1 MKKNTTAKELNS
13 REKAFV
19 NEFLLDLD
27 PEAAALR
34 AGYSPSVARSKAYQ
48 WVSNSKQNPKPHV
61 GDAVDAAM
69 AVRSI
74 ETGITAQ
81 AVLRRY
87 WQIATAD
94 PNDLVQYRRDNCRH
108 CWGAGHLYQWTEAE
122 FERAQREAKEKGDEL
137 PAADGGFGFIASRD
151 PNPECPECAGDGRG
165 KIFVSDTRRV
175 KGAARLLYAGV
186 KQGKEGLELK
196 MHDQLAALN
205 KVAEHI
211 GLFRDAA
218 AMRRAEEMHKAELAA
233 KQAATDKIRR
243 DLDDGDGDAPTPV
256 QIVVEVKD
264 ARKRDA

>member
-1 MKKNTTAKELNS
+1 MATKKQIEFAEAYLSSEDLNATAAYMRVYGVSERVAGAASARLLGNVRFLEYLSERRKAIAQELDITP
-13 REKAFV
+13 EK
-19 NEFLLDLD
+19 
-27 PEAAALR
+27 
-34 AGYSPSVARSKAYQ
+34 
-48 WVSNSKQNPKPHV
+48 
-61 GDAVDAAM
+61 
-69 AVRSI
+69 
-74 ETGITAQ
+74 
-81 AVLRRY
+81 VLARY

-108 CWGAGHLYQWTEAE
+108 CWGAGHQYQWTEVE

-151 PNPECPECAGDGRG
+151 PNPECPECAGEGRG

-175 KGAARLLYAGV
+175 RGAARLLYAGV

-218 AMRRAEEMHKAELAA
+218 AMRRAEEMHRAELAA

-243 DLDDGDGDAPTPV
+243 DLDDGDGDKPTPV
-256 QIVVEVKD
+256 QIIVEVKD
-264 ARKRDA
+264 ARKRSDDA

>member
-1 MKKNTTAKELNS
+1 MATKKQIEFAEAYLSSEDLNATEAYMKVYRVAEN
-13 REKAFV
+13 
-19 NEFLLDLD
+19 
-27 PEAAALR
+27 
-34 AGYSPSVARSKAYQ
+34 VARSAAARLLANVNFQAYLRERR
-48 WVSNSKQNPKPHV
+48 KELARTL
-61 GDAVDAAM
+61 D
-69 AVRSI
+69 
-74 ETGITAQ
+74 ITPEK
-81 AVLRRY
+81 VLARY

-108 CWGAGHLYQWTEAE
+108 CWGAGHQYQWTEAE
-122 FERAQREAKEKGDEL
+122 FERAQREAAEKGDE
-137 PAADGGFGFIASRD
+137 PPDAGGGFGFIASRD
-151 PNPECPECAGDGRG
+151 PNPECPECAGEGRG

-233 KQAATDKIRR
+233 KHAATDKLRR
-243 DLDDGDGDAPTPV
+243 DLDDGDGDKPTPV

-264 ARKRDA
+264 ARKRGDDAKP

>member
-1 MKKNTTAKELNS
+1 MALTDRQRRFVVEYLIDLN
-13 REKAFV
+13 ATQ
-19 NEFLLDLD
+19 
-27 PEAAALR
+27 AAIR
-34 AGYSPSVARSKAYQ
+34 SGYSQKTARQIGDRLLSNVDVKA
-48 WVSNSKQNPKPHV
+48 
-61 GDAVDAAM
+61 AVQEAQQA
-69 AVRSI
+69 RTKRT
-74 ETGITAQ
+74 EITADK
-81 AVLRRY
+81 VLDRL

-108 CWGAGHLYQWTEAE
+108 CWGAGHQYQWTEAE
-122 FERAQREAKEKGDEL
+122 FERAQREAEEKGNDP
-137 PAADGGFGFIASRD
+137 PAADGGFGFISTRE
-151 PNPECPECAGDGRG
+151 PNPECPECSGEGRG

-211 GLFRDAA
+211 GLFRDSA
-218 AMRRAEEMHKAELAA
+218 AMRRAEEMHRAELAA

-243 DLDDGDGDAPTPV
+243 DLDEGDDDKPAPV

-264 ARKRDA
+264 ARKRGDDAKP